1 MFLRSSN
8 SSHAPRELKT
18 GMVRCQRF
26 SADIELCGTTET
38 GPRGQFQTHTKEC
51 AIGWHPRPSS
61 HAAPYSPPLL
71 LPCRAPRCKGRL
83 VLALPRSPVQGQ
95 DTGFSN
101 KGGGCSAV
109 KLRTGVC
116 PAARGQY
123 KQAPV
128 FAAVSRKFNLNLS
141 SVEFGATSTLR
152 QMAS

>member
-83 VLALPRSPVQGQ
+83 VLALPRFPVQGQ

-101 KGGGCSAV
+101 KGGGV
-109 KLRTGVC
+109 LRSNCEPGFVPPHVANTNR
-116 PAARGQY
+116 PPFLQRFLENLTLTY
-123 KQAPV
+123 HL
-128 FAAVSRKFNLNLS
+128 LNL
-141 SVEFGATSTLR
+141 GRL
-152 QMAS
+152 